1 MPMGLRR
8 DKPGTAGKGSG
19 ATDRRAR
26 ERGGLAVAGDVLA
39 IEVDGLIKRFG
50 QLPAVDRISFGVRK
64 GEFFGFL
71 GPNGAGKTTTIR
83 ILTGV
88 MEADGGSAFIMGHGA
103 GSLKAK
109 QVASVVPE
117 MANAYTDLTGWNNL
131 MFMAELYGVQTK
143 QARERSVSL
152 LQALALQDPKDN
164 LVKTYSKGMKQR
176 LILCMALI
184 SDPDVLFLDEPT
196 SGLDVQSA
204 RLIKDL
210 LRDLNKN
217 GKTIFLTT
225 HDMDEASDLCDRVAI
240 INKGKMVAIDAPE
253 RLRMATSGRHSV
265 EVSFNDSVSPESL
278 ASLAGVNTVQKVGDK
293 YRLYTDNPGDL
304 VVALVNHSSAARLK
318 IVSLNILAPSLED
331 AFVTLTEKEAR
342 RV

>member
-1 MPMGLRR
+1 MN
-8 DKPGTAGKGSG
+8 DA
-19 ATDRRAR
+19 
-26 ERGGLAVAGDVLA
+26 LA
-39 IEVDGLIKRFG
+39 IEVRGVTKYYGRLMAADH
-50 QLPAVDRISFGVRK
+50 ISFEVRRD
-64 GEFFGFL
+64 ELFGFL
-71 GPNGAGKTTTIR
+71 GPNGAGKTTTVR

-88 MEADGGSAFIMGHGA
+88 IKADAGTALIMGSEA

-109 QVASVVPE
+109 QTAGVVPE
-117 MANAYTDLTGWNNL
+117 MANAYTDLSGWDNL
-131 MFMAELYGVQTK
+131 MLMAELYGVHPPT
-143 QARERSVSL
+143 ARERSESL
-152 LQALALQDPKDN
+152 LQALGLLERKDS

-176 LILCMALI
+176 LILCMALV
-184 SDPDVLFLDEPT
+184 SDPEVLFLDEPT

-210 LRDLNKN
+210 LRSLNAG

-225 HDMDEASDLCDRVAI
+225 HDMDEANQLCDRVAI
-240 INKGKMVAIDAPE
+240 INEGKIVAIDAPE

-293 YRLYTDNPGDL
+293 YRLYTDNPCDL

-331 AFVTLTEKEAR
+331 AFVAMTEKEAGYA
-342 RV
+342 